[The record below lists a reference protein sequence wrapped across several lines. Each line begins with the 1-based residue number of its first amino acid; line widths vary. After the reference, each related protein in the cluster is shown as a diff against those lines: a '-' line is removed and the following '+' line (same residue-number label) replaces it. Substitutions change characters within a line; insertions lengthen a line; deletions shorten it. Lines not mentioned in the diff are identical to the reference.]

1 MRRAAHSAAQG
12 RRNGATHRRLRHG
25 ALAAVAAALLV
36 PGPVGAQQ
44 EGDQM
49 RALTDSV
56 LGNLGVEPVRKKK
69 PAVDPVADP
78 EMRALT
84 DSVLGAITGADG
96 AGAAQPA
103 APAAARG
110 PNIGQLVAR
119 ALAEGQSDA
128 YIGALLDEAAQEG
141 RLVVP
146 EAARDEQGNVD
157 TDSLVALLRA
167 AAKAQ
172 NAAGDVGIAPAALV
186 TGDEAAF
193 PCVRDMKLTKRG
205 GKYYYRVRP
214 QDSLT
219 LIALRAYG
227 DAALFERIFEA
238 NRDRIENVD
247 LIRAGQRLVI
257 PDLRKTDG

>member
-1 MRRAAHSAAQG
+1 MRRAGETAARG
-12 RRNGATHRRLRHG
+12 RRTRRARPSLG
-25 ALAAVAAALLV
+25 IAAVAVLAALSV
-36 PGPVGAQQ
+36 AGPARAQQ
-44 EGDQM
+44 EDDRM

-69 PAVDPVADP
+69 PAADPAADP

-84 DSVLGAITGADG
+84 DSVLGAITGAG
-96 AGAAQPA
+96 GPAGPQPA
-103 APAAARG
+103 PEAAAGG

-119 ALAEGQSDA
+119 ALAEGKSDA
-128 YIGALLDEAAQEG
+128 YIGTLLDEAAQAG

-186 TGDEAAF
+186 TGDETPF
-193 PCVRDMKLTKRG
+193 PFVPDMKLTKRG

-214 QDSLT
+214 LDSLS

-238 NRDRIENVD
+238 NRDRIENVN

-257 PDLRKTDG
+257 PDLRKTGG